1 MSVMYQSQK
10 TEELQKKKKKVVE
23 KLSEVRIEKWPSV
36 LKVMYDLDKSTSRG
50 VVGMK
55 A

>member
-10 TEELQKKKKKVVE
+10 TEELQKKKKVVE

>member
-1 MSVMYQSQK
+1 MSCIRAKRLKSC
-10 TEELQKKKKKVVE
+10 KKKKKVVE

>member
-1 MSVMYQSQK
+1 MSVVYQSQK
-10 TEELQKKKKKVVE
+10 TKGLQKKKVVK

-36 LKVMYDLDKSTSRG
+36 LEVMYDLDKSSSRG